1 MSRDDAA
8 LLDVLQAA
16 RLALAFTQGMDR
28 TAFLRDPKTQSAV
41 LHQLLLLGEAVK
53 RLSEAFREQHPQVP
67 WRMIAGMRDKLIHEY
82 DEVDLHGVW
91 RTLESDLPELI
102 QAILPL
108 TPGRPPT
115 EGG

>member
-8 LLDVLQAA
+8 LLDILQAA
-16 RLALAFTQGMDR
+16 RLAL
-28 TAFLRDPKTQSAV
+28 
-41 LHQLLLLGEAVK
+41 E
-53 RLSEAFREQHPQVP
+53 FRQT
-67 WRMIAGMRDKLIHEY
+67 

-102 QAILPL
+102 QAIQPL